1 MIPTDLH
8 NQRAFIRHW
17 AAMLKLNSHPQDRT
31 GFMAGTRFMLRMVA
45 GEYAKQVYAYR
56 YHQRMNPFFFS
67 SEDWRRY
74 VDIESRR

>member
-1 MIPTDLH
+1 MIPIELY

-17 AAMLKLNSHPQDRT
+17 AAVLKRNNQPPDKT
-31 GFMAGTRFMLRMVA
+31 GFMNGCRFMLRVMA
-45 GEYAKQVYAYR
+45 WEYAQQVYAHR
-56 YHQRMNPFFFS
+56 YHQRMQMN

>member
-1 MIPTDLH
+1 MIPTELY

-17 AAMLKLNSHPQDRT
+17 TAVLKRENNPLDKT

>member
-1 MIPTDLH
+1 MIPTELY

-17 AAMLKLNSHPQDRT
+17 AAVLKRESHPQDRT
-31 GFMAGTRFMLRMVA
+31 SFMHGCRFMLRAMA
-45 GEYAKQVYAYR
+45 WEYAKQVYADR
-56 YHQRMNPFFFS
+56 SHKGMN

>member
-1 MIPTDLH
+1 MIPTELY

-17 AAMLKLNSHPQDRT
+17 AAVLKQETNPLDKT

-45 GEYAKQVYAYR
+45 GEYAKHVYAYR
-56 YHQRMNPFFFS
+56 YHQRMN

>member
-1 MIPTDLH
+1 MIPTDLY

-31 GFMAGTRFMLRMVA
+31 GVMAGCRFMLRMVA